1 MRNSSAV
8 GSKRPAAS
16 TSEVGRSL
24 SLILAAILLAA
35 CQRHGDAVQERLHAF
50 GSETD
55 IEIRGSPRDEAMLA
69 IADASQLLSQRERE
83 WHAWEA
89 SDLTR
94 INAALRSGR
103 TVPAPPSI
111 IALLERAKPLARSSD
126 GLFDPSI
133 GGLVELWG
141 FHTSEFPVRSLP
153 PTLVQIEAWRA
164 RTPNLSQLRIDGN
177 RLRTNNRALQL
188 DFNAIAEGMASAEI
202 AQRFRQRGIRHAL
215 INMGGD
221 VCAVGDG
228 DGEPWRVGMKDPY
241 GGALGWVELGDGE
254 AFYNSGNY
262 NKFRQGVDGA
272 RWGHILDPR
281 TGMPAR
287 GAAATAVL
295 HRDPVLADAASTAL
309 MVGGPAIF
317 EKIARQMKLGC
328 ALMVTDENEL
338 LITTALRK
346 RMQFVREPIALGAPL
361 DLGADCSPR

>member
-1 MRNSSAV
+1 MA
-8 GSKRPAAS
+8 
-16 TSEVGRSL
+16 RSL
-24 SLILAAILLAA
+24 SLILAAVLLAA
-35 CQRHGDAVQERLHAF
+35 CQRHGDAVQERLQAF

-69 IADASQLLSQRERE
+69 IADAAQLLNQRERE

-103 TVPAPPSI
+103 TAPAPPSI
-111 IALLERAKPLARSSD
+111 VAMLERAEPLVRSSD
-126 GLFDPSI
+126 GLFDPAV

-141 FHTSEFPVRSLP
+141 FHTSEFPVHTPP
-153 PTLVQIEAWRA
+153 PTLAQIEAWRA

-188 DFNAIAEGMASAEI
+188 DFNAIAEGMASDEI
-202 AQRFRQRGIRHAL
+202 ARRFRQRGIRHAL
-215 INMGGD
+215 IGMGGD
-221 VCAVGDG
+221 VYALGDG
-228 DGEPWRVGMKDPY
+228 DGEPWQVGMKDPY

-262 NKFRQGVDGA
+262 NKFREGVDGA

-287 GAAATAVL
+287 GAAAAAVL

-309 MVGGPAIF
+309 MVGGPASF
-317 EKIARQMKLGC
+317 EKLVRQMKLGC
-328 ALMVTDENEL
+328 ALMVTEENEL

-346 RMQFVREPIALGAPL
+346 RMRFIREPIALGEPL
-361 DLGADCSPR
+361 DLGPDCSPR